1 MPIRD
6 LDAFAGPPRSD
17 VDVLANRGASG
28 IDGLLSASAGA
39 AASEG
44 KRVIA
49 LTGDVGAIHDINA
62 LELIGR
68 MSLPV
73 TIVAINNDGGGIFS
87 FLPQA
92 ADVDDDRFNAA
103 FATPHGRSLTEI
115 ATAFGIAAGPI
126 SSPSDLEKSM
136 AEDGPALFEVHTDRR
151 ENVAVHERL
160 YEAVGKAVGSK

>member
-17 VDVLANRGASG
+17 VDLLANRGASG
-28 IDGLLSASAGA
+28 IDGLLSAAAGA

-68 MSLPV
+68 SSLPV

-92 ADVDDDRFNAA
+92 ADVDDDRFDAA

-126 SSPSDLEKSM
+126 SSAAELEKSL